1 MHWIGL
7 VEQPVAD
14 GMEVTTQKSW
24 RLRAN
29 ALHVVLAKEVSDLS
43 SLFSILSAVG
53 KAVQVDGDARS
64 CAKGQAVALPEHG
77 VASVLSG
84 SILQQ
89 VGVGVGMA

>member
-1 MHWIGL
+1 MNMAVAEGLGMHWIGL

-14 GMEVTTQKSW
+14 GMEVTTQRSW

-53 KAVQVDGDARS
+53 KAVQADGDAVGIP
-64 CAKGQAVALPEHG
+64 C
-77 VASVLSG
+77 SVTETSDWIPFRAMDLK
-84 SILQQ
+84 L
-89 VGVGVGMA
+89 